1 MNIGT
6 CNSNLLVICVSL
18 TVMSVAKHI
27 SSCIKQH
34 ILNDRP
40 DAYWQA
46 EAEQETERYKLE
58 LEHRERMR
66 CSYSPHSYV
75 Q

>member
-1 MNIGT
+1 MNSGT
-6 CNSNLLVICVSL
+6 CNRNLLVICVSI

-58 LEHRERMR
+58 LEHRERMSG
-66 CSYSPHSYV
+66 SYSRRSYV
-75 Q
+75 

>member
-1 MNIGT
+1 MNSGT
-6 CNSNLLVICVSL
+6 CNRNLLVICVSI

-46 EAEQETERYKLE
+46 E
-58 LEHRERMR
+58 
-66 CSYSPHSYV
+66 S
-75 Q
+75 